1 MAQCGQASILPE
13 GGEREG
19 LYNLPVSA
27 LRLSHETVQ
36 FLRRFGLTRIGQ
48 LYGLDRKALTHRF
61 ASRKAS
67 DAVVLRLD
75 QALGLRKEPIRPL
88 IEPPDWSVR
97 LACPEPVSDSASV
110 EHALE
115 TLACELCLKLESH
128 GVGGRD
134 FCLQAFLADGNSSH
148 ISVAAARPVRDP
160 AHICRLFTER
170 LDRINPG
177 FGIDLFLLSAARCEA
192 MDLEAV
198 SLSAEIAGQS
208 VDLEALARLADRLTA
223 RLGENAVQVVQPA
236 ESHVPE
242 RSECW
247 RIFDG
252 DLPEPAIAPPMGP
265 RPLRLLDQPERVE
278 VLAEIPDGPPA
289 RFIWRRVARHITR
302 ADGPER
308 IAPEWW
314 KLSERGARARD
325 YYRAE
330 DVQGRRY
337 WVFRE
342 GLYDDNR
349 GGPPQ
354 WFVHGLFA

>member
-1 MAQCGQASILPE
+1 
-13 GGEREG
+13 
-19 LYNLPVSA
+19 
-27 LRLSHETVQ
+27 
-36 FLRRFGLTRIGQ
+36 
-48 LYGLDRKALTHRF
+48 
-61 ASRKAS
+61 
-67 DAVVLRLD
+67 
-75 QALGLRKEPIRPL
+75 
-88 IEPPDWSVR
+88 
-97 LACPEPVSDSASV
+97 
-110 EHALE
+110 
-115 TLACELCLKLESH
+115 
-128 GVGGRD
+128 
-134 FCLQAFLADGNSSH
+134 
-148 ISVAAARPVRDP
+148 
-160 AHICRLFTER
+160 
-170 LDRINPG
+170 
-177 FGIDLFLLSAARCEA
+177 
-192 MDLEAV
+192 
-198 SLSAEIAGQS
+198 
-208 VDLEALARLADRLTA
+208 
-223 RLGENAVQVVQPA
+223 
-236 ESHVPE
+236 
-242 RSECW
+242 
-247 RIFDG
+247 
-252 DLPEPAIAPPMGP
+252 MGP